1 MIIDKSLIEDTLEGK
16 EFIFLPDF
24 YKSETY
30 SAGRIKL
37 MKQFPPQR
45 IVGIESALEN
55 FEKQQ
60 GIKYAELQRKAILEA
75 ISGGLLI
82 LTGGPGTGKTTTLN
96 AIISLLRI
104 MELRFNVPLLL
115 EEPHTECQNSR
126 AVRPKPYTDY

>member
-30 SAGRIKL
+30 AAGRIKL

-55 FEKQQ
+55 FEKQ
-60 GIKYAELQRKAILEA
+60 
-75 ISGGLLI
+75 
-82 LTGGPGTGKTTTLN
+82 
-96 AIISLLRI
+96 
-104 MELRFNVPLLL
+104 V
-115 EEPHTECQNSR
+115 
-126 AVRPKPYTDY
+126 